1 MSVVNPLIALT
12 TRKGVLTVVAAIIL
26 FVLSG
31 LFLMNTVMHPSDSF
45 PYFVG
50 KVLCI
55 GVSPI
60 LLISGILMLLI
71 ARRNTK
77 ELVTT
82 QQLIAA
88 HTAKILATSLP
99 AWEQRARKIY
109 GVVALLLIGLL
120 VLTWSPLMLFG
131 LVLLIPYIVFFAY
144 MLMGKRNL
152 VVSLFFF
159 VLWYFW
165 FSVAVI
171 PLSPIHFSQI
181 FTEAI
186 KNPPYFGPLGYN
198 VWWMFYSVV
207 MLPGIIMLLF
217 SALSGIK
224 MIEKVMARIFTAKT
238 GIVIL
243 MAPMVILA
251 LPPAWVANPNMVH
264 PSIVSAQAVDIGI
277 NTGGT
282 ERYFNQTSGEWVY
295 SIAVMYNGPLLLTNI
310 SLGGIVISPPFNNGT
325 VRITEYN
332 KSVTPN
338 FSNSGVIVITDKTFV
353 NWVSLV
359 SGNNLGEAIYGIGW
373 F

>member
-1 MSVVNPLIALT
+1 
-12 TRKGVLTVVAAIIL
+12 
-26 FVLSG
+26 
-31 LFLMNTVMHPSDSF
+31 MNTVMHPSDSF

-109 GVVALLLIGLL
+109 GVVALLLIVLI

-186 KNPPYFGPLGYN
+186 KNPKISDF
-198 VWWMFYSVV
+198 F
-207 MLPGIIMLLF
+207 LPKYLESINKAAIIVDV
-217 SALSGIK
+217 IYPK
-224 MIEKVMARIFTAKT
+224 MI
-238 GIVIL
+238 
-243 MAPMVILA
+243 
-251 LPPAWVANPNMVH
+251 
-264 PSIVSAQAVDIGI
+264 
-277 NTGGT
+277 
-282 ERYFNQTSGEWVY
+282 
-295 SIAVMYNGPLLLTNI
+295 
-310 SLGGIVISPPFNNGT
+310 
-325 VRITEYN
+325 
-332 KSVTPN
+332 
-338 FSNSGVIVITDKTFV
+338 
-353 NWVSLV
+353 
-359 SGNNLGEAIYGIGW
+359 
-373 F
+373 